1 MSRIISKSIAALAMA
16 GLLAGAGSAGAAY
29 PEKPLRVVVPYTA
42 GGVSDAVAR
51 LVTRKLS
58 DEIGQPIV
66 VENLGGANGQIGS
79 AAVARSAPDG
89 YTFLVVVMAHAI
101 NPSLYKNMT
110 YDPLRDLRG
119 ISLFGRIPLLLVSSA
134 RLPPRNL
141 EEFLAW
147 ARANPDS
154 ATFASSGAGSG
165 AHLAAEEFAQVN
177 SLRITHVPYKGVG
190 PALPDLYSG
199 QVAAIFDSVQTMMP
213 QVKAGKLRAL
223 AMTSASR
230 WPGAPDVPTMAEAGV
245 PDFVVGSWIG
255 MLAPAKVPDERAEQ
269 ISAAVQRV
277 LDQPDVRAQLIGY
290 GIDPV
295 GGKPAAFD
303 SFIADEAGRWAD
315 VIAKAGIRLE

>member
-1 MSRIISKSIAALAMA
+1 MSRIISRTIAALAMA
-16 GLLAGAGSAGAAY
+16 GILAGTGSAGAAY
-29 PEKPLRVVVPYTA
+29 PDKPLRVVVPYTA

-101 NPSLYKNMT
+101 NPSLYKNMA

-119 ISLFGRIPLLLVSSA
+119 VSLFGRIPLLLVSSA

-141 EEFLAW
+141 EEFLLW
-147 ARANPDS
+147 ARTNPDS

-165 AHLAAEEFAQVN
+165 AHLAAEEFAQV
-177 SLRITHVPYKGVG
+177 SGLRITHVPYKGVS

-223 AMTSASR
+223 AMTSARR

-245 PDFVVGSWIG
+245 PNFVAGSWIG
-255 MLAPAKVPDERAEQ
+255 MLAPAKVPDEFAER

-277 LDQPDVRAQLIGY
+277 LDQPDVRAQLIDY

-295 GGKPAAFD
+295 GGKPAEFD
-303 SFIADEAGRWAD
+303 RFIADEARRWAD